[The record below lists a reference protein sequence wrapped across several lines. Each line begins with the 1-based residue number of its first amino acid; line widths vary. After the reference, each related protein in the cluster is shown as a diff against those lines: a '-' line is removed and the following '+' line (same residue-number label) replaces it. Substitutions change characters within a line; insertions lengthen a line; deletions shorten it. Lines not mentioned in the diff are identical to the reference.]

1 MPIHTVEGL
10 PSAEKIAREG
20 MISVNNS
27 QELVN
32 KERVSVVIVNLMS
45 TKEVTEEQFLKVL
58 GHTPLQVDIEFMYMT
73 SHQSKHVSK
82 EYLKTYY
89 KTFDDIKDKYYDG
102 LIVTGAP
109 VEQKSFDEVTYIEE
123 LRKIID
129 WSETHIS
136 KRLFVCWGAQ
146 FVLNDYYGIERNS
159 LKNKL
164 FGVFSY
170 KIHDPNNPYLIGFSD
185 IYRVPQS
192 RYTWLN
198 LQQIKQSNN
207 LTILSSH
214 PDFGPDMLITTNNK
228 DLFIIGHLEYDRETL
243 GKEYK
248 RDLKL
253 GLNTEIPKNYYPF
266 DKPSATP
273 LLTWKSYGYIFYGN
287 WVQALYKGKVN
298 HCF

>member
-1 MPIHTVEGL
+1 MPIHTVEEL

-146 FVLNDYYGIERNS
+146 FVLNDYYGIERNF

-164 FGVFSY
+164 FGVYSY
-170 KIHDPNNPYLIGFSD
+170 EVHDSKNPYLIGFNDLYS
-185 IYRVPQS
+185 VPQS
-192 RYTWLN
+192 RYTWLDI
-198 LQQIKQSNN
+198 QQIKQSNY

-214 PDFGPDMLITTNNK
+214 PDFGPEILITTNNK

-243 GKEYK
+243 DKEYK
-248 RDLKL
+248 RDLEL
-253 GLNTEIPKNYYPF
+253 GLNTEIPRNYYPL
-266 DKPSATP
+266 DNPSATP
-273 LLTWKSYGYIFYGN
+273 LFTWKSYGYIFYGN
-287 WVQALYKGKVN
+287 WIHTLYKDKMN